1 MKKTPRRILIIAAL
15 GILLAAGLFAAAAT
29 LLQKYKWEIN
39 LFLYGKKEATKQE
52 FIYHSR
58 SPLQQTFEPSSP
70 DNPNVILISLDTL
83 RAQSMG
89 CYGGVKMTTPFL
101 DRFAGEGVLFENMCS
116 ASTSTPPSHMSIMT
130 GLYRSVHG
138 VLNKEVLDQGIT
150 TLPEMFSAAGY
161 ATGAVTENGFLVR
174 QMGFGRGFD
183 DYYEIKDVLLF
194 DKLLLA
200 GGFARDVFER
210 GKTWIREKAAQKF
223 FLFLHTYEVH
233 DPYLPPP
240 PYDTMFLDHPDAHRE
255 LLKQFRKQLG
265 RTDTR
270 TYPPDFIRAQYEGDI
285 RFVDELIKKF
295 IAFIRQRGLAEKT
308 LVIITSDH
316 GEQLFERNA
325 IVGHGNYTYD
335 TESHIP
341 FIMWMP
347 GKIPAGVRVPHQV
360 SNVDIAPT
368 LGALLNLAW
377 KGSVQGVSLL
387 PAISAPNGDNQRR
400 VFCEAIYQSCVRTL
414 RYKFID
420 SNELYLYN
428 GDTGETVNQAEA
440 HPDLCRQAAGEL
452 ESFRASCASFK
463 AVRGLQTPRETVDL
477 DEEDINKLKA
487 LGYVE

>member
-1 MKKTPRRILIIAAL
+1 LVFTAL
-15 GILLAAGLFAAAAT
+15 GILLGAVVFTAAT
-29 LLQKYKWEIN
+29 SLVKRYKWEIN
-39 LFLYGKKEATKQE
+39 LFLYGTREAKKQE
-52 FIYHSR
+52 FIYHSQAA
-58 SPLQQTFEPSSP
+58 LQKKFEPSSP
-70 DNPNVILISLDTL
+70 ERPNVILISLDTL

-89 CYGGVKMTTPFL
+89 CYGNTRPTTPFI
-101 DRFAGEGVLFENMCS
+101 DRLAAEGVLFEHMCA
-116 ASTSTPPSHMSIMT
+116 ASTSTPPSHMSMMT

-138 VLNKEVLDQGIT
+138 VISKEVLDRSIS
-150 TLPEMFSAAGY
+150 TLPEMMSEAGY
-161 ATGAVTENGFLVR
+161 ATGAVTEDGFLVR

-194 DKLLLA
+194 DKLMVA

-210 GKTWIREKAAQKF
+210 GTSWIEEKGDHKF

-233 DPYLPPP
+233 DPYFPPP

-347 GKIPAGVRVPHQV
+347 GKLPAGVRVPHQV

-368 LGALLNLAW
+368 LAALLNLAW

-387 PAISAPNGDNQRR
+387 PAISAPNGDDQRR

-428 GDTGETVNQAEA
+428 GDAGETVNQAEA

-452 ESFRASCASFK
+452 EAFRASSASFK
-463 AVRGLQTPRETVDL
+463 AARGLQTPREIVDL
-477 DEEDINKLKA
+477 DEEDFNKLKA